1 MEMAI
6 LRDAALLRHFLAVA
20 REGSVSA
27 AAGRLAVTQPAL
39 TKSIHKLE
47 ARLGVTLFERLPR
60 GIALTRYGKTLL
72 PHARRIEAECHFA
85 EVEMQAFRAGKT
97 GRLRVGAGPYFGAAV
112 VPGSIARLQK
122 RFPDVVVELVIGVN
136 ELTLPRLLDGDL
148 DLMFGALPE
157 EPPPPYIAV
166 RPLVELKS
174 RVIAGTRH
182 PLLSKRSVSA
192 ADLAGFPWAI
202 YQQDHAMVARLFAM
216 LRDEGAQPPRITAEV
231 NSLTA
236 LIRMLKAGPYL
247 SCFTEA
253 LVASHADFGLAV
265 VPLARPVWQFQAG
278 ALVHRALEDY
288 PPATMLFEF
297 VRSDAEKLRRRGPI
311 TAPPLTVPRSS
322 RRR

>member
-122 RFPDVVVELVIGVN
+122 HFPDVGVE
-136 ELTLPRLLDGDL
+136 
-148 DLMFGALPE
+148 LMFGALPE

-182 PLLSKRSVSA
+182 PLLSKRSVA
-192 ADLAGFPWAI
+192 VTDLAGFPWAI

-253 LVASHADFGLAV
+253 LVAAHADFGLAV

-297 VRSDAEKLRRRGPI
+297 VRSDAEKLRRRDQA
-311 TAPPLTVPRSS
+311 TAPPPRPYRGSG
-322 RRR
+322 RV